1 MHVIYLIG
9 RILFVA
15 MFLLSGLRKLL
26 DLPAT
31 AQLIEGGLWVPPF
44 LGPYVEKVST
54 MSGMSTPQLVAIV
67 LAIIQIALAFFIIF
81 NVASRF
87 AALVLALYVAASTAY
102 FFDFTSF
109 NDLLRGP
116 GGVALLKNIS
126 IIGGL
131 LVLFGIGSWVPGE
144 VEEIEED
151 YAHETHA

>member
-9 RILFVA
+9 RVLFVA

-31 AQLIEGGLWVPPF
+31 AQLVEGGLWVPPF

-54 MSGMSTPQLVAIV
+54 MSGIPTPQLVAIV

-116 GGVALLKNIS
+116 GGVALLKNIA

-131 LVLFGIGSWVPGE
+131 LVLFVIGPWVPGE

>member
-1 MHVIYLIG
+1 MQVIYLIG

-15 MFLLSGLRKLL
+15 IFLISGLRKLL
-26 DLPAT
+26 DLTAT
-31 AQLIEGGLWVPPF
+31 AQLVEGGLWVPP
-44 LGPYVEKVST
+44 LVAPYVEKVAT

-87 AALVLALYVAASTAY
+87 ASIVLALYVAASTGY
-102 FFDFTSF
+102 FFEFTSF

-116 GGVALLKNIS
+116 SGTMLLKNIS

-131 LVLFGIGSWVPGE
+131 LILFAIGSWRPGE
-144 VEEIEED
+144 VEEVEED
-151 YAHETHA
+151 YGHEAHA